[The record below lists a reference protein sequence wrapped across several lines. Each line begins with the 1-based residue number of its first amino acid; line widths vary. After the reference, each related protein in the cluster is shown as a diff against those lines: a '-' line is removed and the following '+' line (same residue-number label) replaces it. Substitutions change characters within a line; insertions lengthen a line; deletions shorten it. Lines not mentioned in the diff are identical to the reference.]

1 MAWGGTH
8 THTLKDE
15 VDQWEKGILPDRITI
30 ETNEI
35 VSFLVLIQDEALY
48 QVLLLLLDLLATKRR
63 FSL

>member
-8 THTLKDE
+8 THTLTYE
-15 VDQWEKGILPDRITI
+15 VDQWEEGILTDRITI

-48 QVLLLLLDLLATKRR
+48 QVLLLLLDVLATKRR

>member
-15 VDQWEKGILPDRITI
+15 VDQWEKGILTDRITI

-35 VSFLVLIQDEALY
+35 VSFLVLIQDETLY